1 MNYKI
6 TDTDY
11 KNILIFYNKPIPKNK
26 LELKSAAEDI
36 LALKLCSCIKKIN
49 PILIKKNE
57 PRAIGICTKSVFNNK
72 NLTRGKFKCLK
83 KRSVTFK
90 KTKKQIKI
98 GTSKSK
104 MMKHK

>member
-11 KNILIFYNKPIPKNK
+11 KNILRFYDKPVPTKRS
-26 LELKSAAEDI
+26 ELKDAAEDI
-36 LALKLCSCIKKIN
+36 MALKLCSCIKKIN
-49 PILIKKNE
+49 PILTKKNE

-83 KRSVTFK
+83 KRSVSFK
-90 KTKKQIKI
+90 KTKKQIKF
-98 GTSKSK
+98 GKSK
-104 MMKHK
+104 TMKHK

>member
-11 KNILIFYNKPIPKNK
+11 KNILRFYDKPVPTNKS
-26 LELKSAAEDI
+26 ELKDSAEDI
-36 LALKLCSCIKKIN
+36 MALKLCSCIKKIN
-49 PILIKKNE
+49 HILTKKNE
-57 PRAIGICTKSVFNNK
+57 PRAIGICTKSIFNNK

-90 KTKKQIKI
+90 KTKKQIKF
-98 GTSKSK
+98 GKSK
-104 MMKHK
+104 TMKHK